1 LEFYLYTTIFINEV
15 SDMKRYPIRLG
26 SIDEVTAFVK
36 AVNQYDCDMDLCKG
50 SVIIDAKSF
59 LGLMTICPDADLEL
73 IIHNND
79 HEEILDTL
87 SDFLLDQKTA

>member
-1 LEFYLYTTIFINEV
+1 
-15 SDMKRYPIRLG
+15 MKRYPIQLG

-36 AVNQYDCDMDLCKG
+36 TVSQFDCDMDLCKG
-50 SVIIDAKSF
+50 SVIIDAKSI

-73 IIHNND
+73 IIHNSD
-79 HEEILDTL
+79 HKEILDSL